1 MVRSKERNMQMQ
13 SMKLYKRWARSDG
26 MMWETQLGKRMDRLL
41 KSESTLNAKQDE
53 LENGE
58 FQSKERR

>member
-1 MVRSKERNMQMQ
+1 MQ

-41 KSESTLNAKQDE
+41 KSESTLNEKQDE